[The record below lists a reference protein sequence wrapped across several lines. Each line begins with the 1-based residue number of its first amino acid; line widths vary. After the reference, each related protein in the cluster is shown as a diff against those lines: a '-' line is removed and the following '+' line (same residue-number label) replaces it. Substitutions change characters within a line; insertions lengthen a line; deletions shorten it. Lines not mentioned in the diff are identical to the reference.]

1 MCGTIGEKY
10 YQYTLTT
17 GVYML
22 DPWERYLFN
31 LIVLSAVTASCYY
44 TAVLSGFSLADMD
57 L

>member
-1 MCGTIGEKY
+1 MCGYIGEKY

-31 LIVLSAVTASCYY
+31 TVVVGTMALTTYY
-44 TAVLSGFSLADMD
+44 TAVLSGFSVADLD

>member
-1 MCGTIGEKY
+1 MCGIISEKY

-31 LIVLSAVTASCYY
+31 VLIVGSVSLTLYY
-44 TAVLSGFSLADMD
+44 TAVLSGFSIADLD